1 MSEADRLMK
10 ERQETDAL
18 KRRAL
23 QLGIE
28 VPRKS
33 DWWWED
39 VDNFAGGP
47 QEWELLGDEYT
58 YLTPAGKA
66 GYRKLIREE
75 LKKEDEWR
83 RARISWK
90 VGLVVSIISAITG
103 LAGAAIGIIAILS
116 K

>member
-1 MSEADRLMK
+1 MK

-23 QLGIE
+23 ELGIE
-28 VPRKS
+28 VPHKP

-39 VDNFAGGP
+39 IDNFPGGP
-47 QEWELLGDEYT
+47 QEWEYLGDEYT

-75 LKKEDEWR
+75 LRAEDKWR
-83 RARISWK
+83 ERLDWK
-90 VGLVVSIISAITG
+90 IKLIVSIITAITG
-103 LAGAAIGIIAILS
+103 LLGALIGIIAIL
-116 K
+116 KK